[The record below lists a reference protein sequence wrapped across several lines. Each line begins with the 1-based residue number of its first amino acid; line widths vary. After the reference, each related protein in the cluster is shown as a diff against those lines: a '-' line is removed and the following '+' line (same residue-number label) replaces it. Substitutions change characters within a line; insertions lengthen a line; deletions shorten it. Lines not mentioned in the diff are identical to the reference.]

1 MSLPI
6 YDNIP
11 ELSPEANAIA
21 RRRKIAEAMLAQSQ
35 EQQPTNQMAG
45 QVVAPVSWTQ
55 GLAKLAQAYV
65 GRKQAEDADKAEQG
79 LANKRQQM
87 VADTLAKLQQTAQ
100 GSAGVEG
107 IEAQPERTIQA
118 PAPMQPNQTA
128 PNYNTV
134 PETVPAVAGR
144 AAVPAVAPNKRQAIM
159 DAMMSNLPEVQKY
172 GGAMLGFD
180 EMDAKYAQLDETRLA
195 NIEQKKLD
203 REAKMEQI
211 KSQIESREAMGQQ
224 TNDLR
229 AAMANLMSEDRRY
242 QADVMSADRRYAV
255 DSRPSKQG
263 EASPTGEPLTVGQK
277 AVDREFGKEY
287 ADYQASGGSADIEKQ
302 LRQLTTISGEL
313 GKKGNDYTGPVKG
326 LLPESVRAFTNPD
339 AVNAKNQVEEVV
351 QRNLR
356 SVLGAQFTQ
365 VEGERLIARAYNDR
379 LKPEQ
384 NKKRVDALIKQ
395 IKTAAETKEEAARY
409 FEKNGT
415 LSGWNGR
422 MPSLSDFD
430 TAIDNA
436 DKKTQSGTIK
446 PAGSSDIDKRLE
458 KYK

>member
-134 PETVPAVAGR
+134 PEVVPAVAGR

-180 EMDAKYAQLDETRLA
+180 EMDATAKDKKDAREENAQNALLLAREKMADSRATALEKQQAQQEFLMIMQKNNFGQQESMARLA
-195 NIEQKKLD
+195 AALKPAPAEKAPIQITDEAGNVKLVDYQGNLIKDLGKVGKPTAGYQKA
-203 REAKMEQI
+203 EIAK
-211 KSQIESREAMGQQ
+211 KKA
-224 TNDLR
+224 TNDIDLTITELENASKDGGLIDQSTGSGAGALVDMAGDFVGKSTKGSIAVGR
-229 AAMANLMSEDRRY
+229 MRPIYDMALKMVPRFEGPQSDKDTASYKEAAGNLANPNVPNKTKKAAAKEIVRLM
-242 QADVMSADRRYAV
+242 
-255 DSRPSKQG
+255 
-263 EASPTGEPLTVGQK
+263 K
-277 AVDREFGKEY
+277 AR
-287 ADYQASGGSADIEKQ
+287 
-302 LRQLTTISGEL
+302 
-313 GKKGNDYTGPVKG
+313 
-326 LLPESVRAFTNPD
+326 
-339 AVNAKNQVEEVV
+339 KNQ
-351 QRNLR
+351 
-356 SVLGAQFTQ
+356 F
-365 VEGERLIARAYNDR
+365 
-379 LKPEQ
+379 
-384 NKKRVDALIKQ
+384 
-395 IKTAAETKEEAARY
+395 
-409 FEKNGT
+409 
-415 LSGWNGR
+415 
-422 MPSLSDFD
+422 
-430 TAIDNA
+430 
-436 DKKTQSGTIK
+436 
-446 PAGSSDIDKRLE
+446 IDKANEGTELDTGLIGAPNGGAPKAPSTADE
-458 KYK
+458 YLKSL